1 MPRTLIVYLHG
12 IGDNLMLSG
21 ALKEYCRRQ
30 AIEKVDLVVLN
41 PGSAAIWQNNPHI
54 GTVTVYPYPQPH
66 FWNPVLFY
74 FWHQWQVRRWIREFN
89 HDARYQ
95 RVLFPTIQ
103 TFPEILYHLTG
114 TYGRHK
120 LDRVCADLGLPAKL
134 HPYDLY
140 PSAADAA
147 EAAKI
152 LKQFSGARL
161 AVLHPFSGHS
171 KKRISAAGFARII
184 QVLRERGFTPLVV
197 GSAAE
202 AKRLDPSWP
211 TEAIFGLPLGVLVEI
226 LKRAEVFAGTDS
238 AVAHLAAFANTP
250 KLIIFSPKLEP
261 RRYLPVSAA
270 SRILLIRTRQNQ
282 EHESLVEFSSLLT
295 VD

>member
-30 AIEKVDLVVLN
+30 AVEKVDLVVLN
-41 PGSAAIWQNNPHI
+41 PGCAAIWQNNPHV
-54 GTVTVYPYPQPH
+54 GEVTVYPHPQPH
-66 FWNPVLFY
+66 FWNPALFY
-74 FWHQWQVRRWIREFN
+74 FRHQWHVRRWIREFN
-89 HDARYQ
+89 HDGRYQ

-120 LDRVCADLGLPAKL
+120 LDRICADLNIPADL
-134 HPYDLY
+134 YPYDLY
-140 PSAADAA
+140 PTPTEEA

-152 LKQFSGARL
+152 LKPFSGTRL

-171 KKRISAAGFARII
+171 KKRISAAGFASII
-184 QVLRERGFTPLVV
+184 KVLREQGFTPLVV
-197 GSAAE
+197 GSTAE
-202 AKRLDPSWP
+202 EKRLDSSWL
-211 TEAIFGLPLGVLVEI
+211 TEAIFGLPLGVLVEV

-261 RRYLPVSAA
+261 RRYLPISAA
-270 SRILLIRTRQNQ
+270 SRILLIRTRQNEEQ
-282 EHESLVEFSSLLT
+282 ASLAEFSRQLAG
-295 VD
+295 V